1 MQKPDPDDDV
11 FDKEIQEA
19 QAAQRDGK
27 SEAEED
33 LLKEA
38 RTNHLQEQTKDLQSY
53 RGLREKYASK
63 VMDYLIWYSCV
74 VLFLVIADAGSPD
87 FNIPENAVVTLVGS
101 TAIAAIGLV
110 GFVVKGLFPNEK

>member
-38 RTNHLQEQTKDLQSY
+38 RTNKRSSILQGIK
-53 RGLREKYASK
+53 REICK
-63 VMDYLIWYSCV
+63 
-74 VLFLVIADAGSPD
+74 
-87 FNIPENAVVTLVGS
+87 
-101 TAIAAIGLV
+101 
-110 GFVVKGLFPNEK
+110 